1 MLTFDDVIALVA
13 SKPKPM
19 LVAIDGLPLS
29 GKTTLALRL
38 VKEFGAECM
47 GLDDFVKPEAEWP
60 SRDTPS
66 FPFDWIRYSELVTA
80 VRSLAHDRGCFF
92 HPYDWDTG
100 HIAREPKVIRGDGI
114 ALVEG
119 VSVLHPDLAP
129 LYDLRIWVESDHQ
142 TTLAASLER
151 GVGSWAHE
159 WQFMFLPS
167 VELYLRTDPKSRAD
181 VVALGRGAALR
192 GSTLSHRQRST
203 AEFSVCAPAVT
214 GVWSPGRSAAIQS
227 CGEKGRF
234 QCRFRVAAGS

>member
-1 MLTFDDVIALVA
+1 MLTLDEVIAVVA

-19 LVAIDGLPLS
+19 LVAIDGLPLA

-38 VKEFGAECM
+38 IKEFGAECM
-47 GLDDFVKPEAEWP
+47 GLDDFVRPETEWP

-66 FPFDWIRYSELVTA
+66 FPFDWIRYSEFVTA
-80 VRSLAHDRGCFF
+80 VRSLAHDRRCFF
-92 HPYDWDTG
+92 HPYEWDTG
-100 HIAREPKVIRGDGI
+100 NIAREPTVSRGDGI

-129 LYDLRIWVESDHQ
+129 LYDLRVWVESDPE

-167 VELYLRTDPKSRAD
+167 VEFYLRTDPKSRAD
-181 VVALGRGAALR
+181 VVALGRGLHPTEPARVGFRPPEPLEV
-192 GSTLSHRQRST
+192 RS
-203 AEFSVCAPAVT
+203 
-214 GVWSPGRSAAIQS
+214 GNGR
-227 CGEKGRF
+227 
-234 QCRFRVAAGS
+234 

>member
-1 MLTFDDVIALVA
+1 MLTFDEVIALVA
-13 SKPKPM
+13 SKPKPL

-38 VKEFGAECM
+38 IEEFGAECM
-47 GLDDFVKPEAEWP
+47 GLHDFVRPEAEWP

-66 FPFDWIRYSELVTA
+66 FPFDYIRYGEFVTA
-80 VRSLAHDRGCFF
+80 VRSLAHDRRCFF
-92 HPYDWDTG
+92 HPYEWDTG
-100 HIAREPKVIRGDGI
+100 NIAREPTVSRGDGI

-129 LYDLRIWVESDHQ
+129 LYDLRVWVESDPE

-151 GVGSWAHE
+151 GVGSWVHE

-181 VVALGRGAALR
+181 VVALGRGLHPTELARAR
-192 GSTLSHRQRST
+192 FHHRCRSR
-203 AEFSVCAPAVT
+203 AV
-214 GVWSPGRSAAIQS
+214 RL
-227 CGEKGRF
+227 
-234 QCRFRVAAGS
+234 